1 MRKVAYKVL
10 IPEDIT
16 APGKDFLKSRGYEV
30 VVVDGTAS
38 EAFER
43 EARDT
48 DALLART
55 AKYPAEILRKLPELK
70 VIGRHGVGYDN
81 IDMDYCNE
89 KKIRVTITPNANSNA
104 VAEHTVMM
112 LLACAKNL
120 IFQNRQVMAGN
131 WNSRNQCRGE
141 EVTGKTVGI
150 VGCGRIGKQV
160 ARKAALGLDMRVI
173 GYDPVIPM
181 DVKLDHMERVPTIEE
196 LFREA
201 DFVSLHLPET
211 AETRGMINKD
221 LLSLMKPTASL
232 INCARGG
239 IVNEDDLYEA
249 LSTHRIHGAG
259 VDVLTREPY
268 CPDDRLLKL
277 DNLIVTPHNAALNT
291 ETMNKMGLDA
301 ARGIDEVLSGQSPSW
316 PVNKF

>member
-30 VVVDGTAS
+30 VVVEGTGS

-43 EARDT
+43 EAGNA

-55 AKYPAEILRKLPELK
+55 AKYPAEILKKMPNLK

-81 IDMDYCNE
+81 IDMGYCNE
-89 KKIRVTITPNANSNA
+89 KKIWVTITPNANSNA
-104 VAEHTVMM
+104 VAEHTIMM
-112 LLACAKNL
+112 ILACAKNL
-120 IFQNRQVMAGN
+120 VFQNRQVMAGN
-131 WNSRNQCRGE
+131 WNSRNQYKGQ

-181 DVKLDHMERVPTIEE
+181 DVKLDHIERVSSIQE
-196 LFREA
+196 LFQEA

-211 AETRGMINKD
+211 TETKGMINKE
-221 LLSLMKPTASL
+221 LLSLMKPEASL

-249 LSTHRIHGAG
+249 LSGHRIHAAG
-259 VDVLTREPY
+259 VDVLIREPY
-268 CPDDRLLKL
+268 RPDDRLLTL
-277 DNLIVTPHNAALNT
+277 DHMIVTPHNAALNT

-301 ARGIDEVLSGQSPSW
+301 ARGIDEVLSGQTPSW
-316 PVNKF
+316 PVSKF